1 VGILESTEQN
11 KGFTTMLYI
20 EEIKAIAKVKEC
32 VAVFDFCLSFSP
44 ITADTELSLK
54 VALNAIRLIRDE
66 LKEAADNAFEAALMG
81 DRFAEASLKLQN
93 ILPQVIDW
101 VIEVISKT
109 PTQKAQNTLI
119 NLNQILLDANA
130 VLIGNS
136 KVELPKTEDIDKE
149 FDELKKTFAEPV
161 QQQQHP
167 SYKILVSRCMG
178 DSKQAD
184 RLIQHELT
192 KDPSQSRAQAT
203 RAAIARWE
211 RDRCVSCC

>member
-1 VGILESTEQN
+1 VGILELIKQN

-44 ITADTELSLK
+44 ITAETELSLK
-54 VALNAIRLIRDE
+54 IALNAIRLIRDE
-66 LKEAADNAFEAALMG
+66 LKEATDNAFEAALTG

-130 VLIGNS
+130 VLIANS
-136 KVELPKTEDIDKE
+136 KVESPKTKNIDKE

-161 QQQQHP
+161 QHP